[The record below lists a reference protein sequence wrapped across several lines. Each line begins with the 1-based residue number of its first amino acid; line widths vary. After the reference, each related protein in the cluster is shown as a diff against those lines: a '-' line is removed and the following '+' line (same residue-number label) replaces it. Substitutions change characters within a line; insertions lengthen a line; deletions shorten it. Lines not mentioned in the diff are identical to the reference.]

1 MDAVSQTP
9 WDLPHCSLK
18 RQGHASLPK
27 FKGIRCLL
35 GSPWSRSRLPQT
47 LFPHRVASPPLS
59 GHGDRGIRPSLLARP
74 VLKTTNCPLLL
85 TTAVRFCS
93 HRDKPI
99 RRRRDE
105 RQGFFICRVWTRPGA
120 LGRID
125 FEPSEKVGAPG
136 GLFRGAGCSV
146 RGPLGGSGASAP
158 RAPATA
164 DAGSEYYA
172 LIMFFG

>member
-1 MDAVSQTP
+1 MRTSAKRWRTKGAGRRWGSCSFSSSQLASLGNAVPQSP
-9 WDLPHCSLK
+9 WDLTLWSLK

-93 HRDKPI
+93 HRDTKGSKGSKGSKGPI
-99 RRRRDE
+99 GLLRPVRRSS
-105 RQGFFICRVWTRPGA
+105 RQGQ
-120 LGRID
+120 
-125 FEPSEKVGAPG
+125 
-136 GLFRGAGCSV
+136 
-146 RGPLGGSGASAP
+146 
-158 RAPATA
+158 
-164 DAGSEYYA
+164 
-172 LIMFFG
+172 